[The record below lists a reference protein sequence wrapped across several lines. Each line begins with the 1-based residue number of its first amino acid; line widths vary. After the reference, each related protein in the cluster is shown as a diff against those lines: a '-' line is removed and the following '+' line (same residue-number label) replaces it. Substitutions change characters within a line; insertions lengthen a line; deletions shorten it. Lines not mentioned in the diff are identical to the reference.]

1 MRPVRLEME
10 GFASYRSRTVVD
22 FEGADYF
29 ALTGPTGSGKST
41 VIDGIVFA
49 LYGTAPRWGGNNV
62 IRYALA
68 PTVNRATVRLV
79 FDIGP
84 QRYQVAREV
93 RRTGQQLTQKSASL
107 ERILD
112 PDESEV
118 EVLASDAES
127 VKWAVQKLLGIS
139 LEEFCKAVVLPQG
152 QFAEFLSATPGARQE
167 ILLKLLG
174 SQIYEQVRL
183 AAGERQ
189 QAANEVVVAHEAQ
202 LSLLADATDDA
213 VSVARIRRDEL
224 TLLSAEVKERVAE
237 LGHAREQAGAA
248 QRELDAC
255 RHRSDLLAKVEVPED
270 VAGFAERAG
279 AVHEALTIANAEQE
293 SADTSY
299 DAART
304 ALDGGG
310 DRAQLQRLQDQ
321 WTQRSARE
329 RELPSL
335 TEAAGAAA
343 AAGEDADRIAGEA
356 QGSWQEA
363 RDELTDAERAVEVA
377 AATLEQA
384 RARHDALAGIS
395 RPPGVDGLAARVA
408 DAKRILDEADNALS
422 RAEDDDEQARR
433 DAAALGAEAPLLK
446 QHDLLERWSRQQG
459 EISRIRSSIDTAADE
474 LEELRAARDLAE
486 SEVAAAGLV
495 LQSARDRDT
504 AAALRS
510 HLAVGEDCPVC
521 AQQILTLPPALDTGG
536 VEQLESNLAAANTS
550 LDGARTS
557 FAKSEADAAATAS
570 TLRQLIAESS
580 DLNAQ
585 LGVAEGTFDEK
596 ALRSDLADRLAG
608 VRAAQV
614 RCGATAAAV
623 SQARAQRQAA
633 VQAEHSL
640 LEEAGSARALL
651 RNVRE
656 EVLTFGAP
664 EVDETNLSDGWT
676 TLVEWAHT
684 QLTELQSTAL
694 ATAEAAVT
702 SAEAAA
708 AAARQHLTEKAD
720 AHTAAQADSRAAR
733 EASARADSKLEQAQD
748 AERALAELLSEA
760 PPLAVVTD
768 QLAELD
774 RLTGLERSAYK
785 ERQIAHAAVDSAR
798 ARRAAFE
805 NERQDAVKAFRSV
818 RDRFVPL
825 GAPTTDESDLAA
837 AWQSLTEWAG
847 TAIVAAQQ
855 AVTGAQATWE
865 SAEATAADSEGQ
877 LLAAVA
883 AGGVVCSAADQTVAD
898 VAAELGRV
906 RSTLESLEERL
917 ARREEIVV
925 QRRAAL
931 RKRQVAELLNTHLRS
946 QRFPRWLAGAALDI
960 LVNSASE
967 SLTELSGGQF
977 SLTHDDKEFAVI
989 DHTDAEA
996 QRSVRTLSGGET
1008 FQASLALALALSG
1021 EFSGLSSAA
1030 SRLDSIFLDEGFG
1043 SLDADSLEVVAQ
1055 TLERLAQSDRMVGVV
1070 THVTS
1075 LAERIPTR
1083 YLVSRNSRTSTVVR
1097 EG

>member
-1 MRPVRLEME
+1 ME

-22 FEGADYF
+22 FEGVDYF

-49 LYGTAPRWGGNNV
+49 LYGTAPRWGGTNV

-68 PTVNRATVRLV
+68 PTINRATVRLI
-79 FDIGP
+79 FDLGS

-93 RRTGQQLTQKSASL
+93 RRTGQQLTQKSASF

-112 PDESEV
+112 PADESEV

-152 QFAEFLSATPGARQE
+152 QFAEFLTATPAARQE

-174 SQIYEQVRL
+174 SQVYEQVRL

-189 QAANEVVVAHEAQ
+189 QAANEVVLGYEAQ
-202 LSLLADATDDA
+202 LSLLADVTDEA
-213 VSVARIRRDEL
+213 VSEARARREEL
-224 TLLSAEVKERVAE
+224 TLLSADVKTRVAR
-237 LGHAREQAGAA
+237 LADAREKASAA
-248 QRELDAC
+248 QRDLNAC
-255 RHRSDLLAKVEVPED
+255 RQRSDLLARVEVPEE

-279 AVHEALTIANAEQE
+279 AVQEALKIANDEQE
-293 SADTSY
+293 RADTSY

-310 DRAQLQRLQDQ
+310 DRAELQRVRDQ
-321 WTQRSARE
+321 WTQRSALE
-329 RELPSL
+329 GELPSL
-335 TEAAGAAA
+335 AETAGTSAASSEA
-343 AAGEDADRIAGEA
+343 ADRIAGEV

-363 RDELTDAERAVEVA
+363 RDQLTSAERAVEVVR
-377 AATLEQA
+377 ATLEQA
-384 RARHDALAGIS
+384 RGRHTALAGID

-408 DAKRILDEADNALS
+408 DAKRILDEAHNALS
-422 RAEDDDEQARR
+422 RAEEDDEGARR
-433 DAAALGAEAPLLK
+433 DSASLGTEGPLL
-446 QHDLLERWSRQQG
+446 QRQDLLERWSRRQG
-459 EISRIRSSIDTAADE
+459 EITRIRSSIDAATDE
-474 LEELRAARDLAE
+474 LEKLRLARDLAE
-486 SEVAAAGLV
+486 SATAAAGAA
-495 LQSARDRDT
+495 LQSARDRHT

-510 HLAVGEDCPVC
+510 HLAVGEACPVC
-521 AQQILTLPPALDTGG
+521 AQQVLTLPPALDTGG
-536 VEQLESNLAAANTS
+536 LEQLESNLAAANTA
-550 LDGARTS
+550 LDDARRS

-570 TLRQLIAESS
+570 TLSRLIAESS
-580 DLNAQ
+580 DLSAQ
-585 LGVAEGTFDEK
+585 LGVAGDSLDEI
-596 ALRSDLADRLAG
+596 ALQSDLADRLA
-608 VRAAQV
+608 AIKTAQQ
-614 RCGATAAAV
+614 RCTATAAAV

-633 VQAEHSL
+633 VQAEHRL
-640 LEEAGSARALL
+640 TEDADRARALL
-651 RNVRE
+651 RSVRE
-656 EVLTFGAP
+656 KVLAFGAP
-664 EVDETNLSDGWT
+664 AVDDASLSDGWT
-676 TLVEWAHT
+676 TLEEWARAEI
-684 QLTELQSTAL
+684 TELETAEL

-702 SAEAAA
+702 SAEGALAT
-708 AAARQHLTEKAD
+708 ARRRLTEKAD
-720 AHTAAQADSRAAR
+720 AHTAAQNDARTAR
-733 EASARADSKLEQAQD
+733 EVATRAESRLEQAQE
-748 AERALAELLSEA
+748 AERALVELLSSA
-760 PPLAVVTD
+760 PPLAVVTG

-774 RLTGLERSAYK
+774 RLTDLERSAYE
-785 ERQIAHAAVDSAR
+785 ERQLAHIALESAK

-805 NERQDAVKAFRSV
+805 SERQEATMAFRSV
-818 RDRFVPL
+818 REQLVPL
-825 GAPTTDESDLAA
+825 GAPATDESDLAA
-837 AWQSLTEWAG
+837 AWQSLTHWAA
-847 TAIVAAQQ
+847 TAIAAAQQ
-855 AVTGAQATWE
+855 SVSDAQAIWE
-865 SAEATAADSEGQ
+865 SAESTAANYELE

-883 AGGVVCSAADQTVAD
+883 AGGVVCPAADQAVVQ

-917 ARREEIVV
+917 TRREQIVV
-925 QRRAAL
+925 QQQSAL
-931 RKRQVAELLNTHLRS
+931 RTRQVADLLSTHLRS

-960 LVNSASE
+960 LVSSASE
-967 SLTELSGGQF
+967 SLMELSGGQF

-1030 SRLDSIFLDEGFG
+1030 SSLDSIFLDEGFG
-1043 SLDADSLEVVAQ
+1043 SLDTDSLEVVAE